1 MCTHNVIVL
10 IVTTSG
16 SVGGVYRQLN
26 QRGRPQ
32 LLISRFRTIH
42 LGHAICEDFR
52 LGVIEIGQNDHREF
66 VIHKAGDL
74 CFEALPRSF
83 VFDDP
88 VTVFGDD
95 KPSQNRSA
103 RSSAAHC

>member
-1 MCTHNVIVL
+1 
-10 IVTTSG
+10 
-16 SVGGVYRQLN
+16 
-26 QRGRPQ
+26 
-32 LLISRFRTIH
+32 
-42 LGHAICEDFR
+42 
-52 LGVIEIGQNDHREF
+52 
-66 VIHKAGDL
+66 
-74 CFEALPRSF
+74 